1 MPVTALVAAAG
12 AAAAAWLLLPPSR
25 RSAAA
30 WSVRGA
36 PASRWRPG
44 HSLVPAALGAVAVGA
59 LAVMVHGTTLLL
71 GVIAVG
77 AVVAAERIVRRG
89 RDRRAA
95 QQRADSVLEVC
106 EALAGE
112 LRAGQPPQ
120 QALRRCVEVWPAL
133 EPVAAA
139 AELGADVPR
148 ALRRLAEVPGA
159 SGLAELASAWQVSER
174 SGATMAVA
182 LSRVAYSARRSR
194 AAQHLVLSELAS
206 AQATARLLAALPAV
220 VLVMGSGLGSDP
232 WAFLLTTHI
241 GLTCLGG
248 GLVLTYAGLTWI
260 DKIAMA
266 AVDP

>member
-1 MPVTALVAAAG
+1 
-12 AAAAAWLLLPPSR
+12 
-25 RSAAA
+25 
-30 WSVRGA
+30 
-36 PASRWRPG
+36 
-44 HSLVPAALGAVAVGA
+44 VPAALGAVAVGA
-59 LAVMVHGTTLLL
+59 LAVIVHGTTLCL
-71 GVIAVG
+71 GLIAVG
-77 AVVAAERIVRRG
+77 GVVGAERIVRRG
-89 RDRRAA
+89 RDRHEA
-95 QQRADSVLEVC
+95 QRRADSVLEVC
-106 EALAGE
+106 EALAAE

-120 QALRRCVEVWPAL
+120 QSLRRCVEVWPSL

-174 SGATMAVA
+174 SGATMAMA
-182 LSRVAYSARRSR
+182 LGRVADSARRSR

-232 WAFLLTTHI
+232 WAFLLTTPI

-248 GLVLTYAGLTWI
+248 GLVLTYAGLTWM
-260 DKIAMA
+260 DRIAMA

>member
-1 MPVTALVAAAG
+1 MPVTALAAAAG
-12 AAAAAWLLLPPSR
+12 AAAAVWLLLPPSR

-30 WSVRGA
+30 WSVRVA
-36 PASRWRPG
+36 PSSRWSPG
-44 HSLVPAALGAVAVGA
+44 RSVVPAGLGAVAAGGM
-59 LAVMVHGTTLLL
+59 AVMVHGTTLLL
-71 GVIAVG
+71 GLIAVG
-77 AVVAAERIVRRG
+77 GFVGAERIVRRG

-95 QQRADSVLEVC
+95 HQRADSVLEVC
-106 EALAGE
+106 EALAAE
-112 LRAGQPPQ
+112 LRAGQPPL

-133 EPVAAA
+133 EPVAVA

-148 ALRRLAEVPGA
+148 ALRRLAALPGA

-182 LSRVAYSARRSR
+182 LGSVADSARRNR

-206 AQATARLLAALPAV
+206 AQATARLLAALPAM

-232 WAFLLTTHI
+232 WAFLLTTPI
-241 GLTCLGG
+241 GLTCLGS
-248 GLVLTYAGLTWI
+248 GLLLTYGGLTWI

-266 AVDP
+266 AVER